1 MSRNELGTRDVKLRH
16 VSFRWILLWPSLLV
30 GLVENPFEDLVQSC
44 YLTSD
49 PGSLHAVALPY
60 TGWDSVSH
68 FDNGVCFSHVP
79 FGISKTYLH
88 LVPLHQELELGVDS
102 PQFVV

>member
-1 MSRNELGTRDVKLRH
+1 MS
-16 VSFRWILLWPSLLV
+16 
-30 GLVENPFEDLVQSC
+30 LVEIPVLDLVQSC

-49 PGSLHAVALPY
+49 PGSLHAVALPD

-88 LVPLHQELELGVDS
+88 LVPLRQELELGVDS
-102 PQFVV
+102 PQFVVYVVCWS